1 MVDATDLAVVA
12 VTVTGLVDVVDTF
25 VVGGEVVATTTGRNV
40 ATGVRRVVVVVTTF
54 VRMVV
59 VVNTLGRTVVV
70 VAMALERTVVVVVRR
85 VRGIVVTV
93 DAVTM
98 LVVVV
103 EDVVVVVD
111 VEEVVASPDPDAEAT
126 VTEIVRG
133 DPVNV
138 VCGFPAESATEND
151 VAAVSVD
158 CTVPPPAVAVEVTVN
173 VQTVD
178 EVWITAEIAEIPI
191 RSKSTPAPVSSVV
204 QSMSSFPVTVKV
216 IEAEE
221 AVDAGTASVTVG
233 AVESIVTV
241 PVEAADK
248 LLAESAAYTL

>member
-1 MVDATDLAVVA
+1 
-12 VTVTGLVDVVDTF
+12 

-59 VVNTLGRTVVV
+59 VVNTLDRTVVV
-70 VAMALERTVVVVVRR
+70 VAMALERTVVVVMIRGGVVVVVVRR
-85 VRGIVVTV
+85 VRGIVVTTGAITV
-93 DAVTM
+93 

-103 EDVVVVVD
+103 DDVEVVVEVVN
-111 VEEVVASPDPDAEAT
+111 VVASPDPDAEAM

-151 VAAVSVD
+151 AAAVSVD
-158 CTVPPPAVAVEVTVN
+158 CTVPPPAVAVEVAVN

-178 EVWITAEIAEIPI
+178 EVWITVEIAEIPV

-204 QSMSSFPVTVKV
+204 QSMSSSPVTVKV
-216 IEAEE
+216 IKAE
-221 AVDAGTASVTVG
+221 
-233 AVESIVTV
+233 
-241 PVEAADK
+241 
-248 LLAESAAYTL
+248 

>member
-40 ATGVRRVVVVVTTF
+40 VTGVRRVVMVVTTF

-59 VVNTLGRTVVV
+59 VVNTLGRMVVVVVVATALERTVVV
-70 VAMALERTVVVVVRR
+70 VTMRGRIVVVVVRR
-85 VRGIVVTV
+85 VRGIVVTTGAITV
-93 DAVTM
+93 
-98 LVVVV
+98 L
-103 EDVVVVVD
+103 VVVVVD
-111 VEEVVASPDPDAEAT
+111 VEVVVEVVDVVASPDPDAEEM

-138 VCGFPAESATEND
+138 DCGFPAESAMEND

-158 CTVPPPAVAVEVTVN
+158 CTVPPPAVAVEVAVN

-178 EVWITAEIAEIPI
+178 EV
-191 RSKSTPAPVSSVV
+191 
-204 QSMSSFPVTVKV
+204 
-216 IEAEE
+216 
-221 AVDAGTASVTVG
+221 
-233 AVESIVTV
+233 
-241 PVEAADK
+241 
-248 LLAESAAYTL
+248 